1 MLISDRFE
9 RVDAFLESISP
20 EAFRYLFPGEENPYQ
35 TGPCFPDITVDAEAC
50 PAEPPFFSVGSVP
63 KSITEPRRK
72 EAAPRTKQRKAPR
85 ILSRRTAIDYCEESP
100 KPIDQVAPR
109 TRKIL
114 KEIERLEKELGVS
127 VEEIEQAL
135 SYKIKPSRLRIS
147 RSHRIFLDDFDGV
160 EVKMNAL
167 DKTVFLFYLNHPEGV
182 SFKQLADYKRELL
195 DIYASISGREDMD
208 AMRSSIDTLTD
219 PFDNSINEKVSKI
232 KKAFLNVV
240 SDRVARF
247 YYISGEAGT
256 AKSIALDRSLVV
268 VE

>member
-1 MLISDRFE
+1 MQDNRFFE
-9 RVDAFLESISP
+9 FLESISP
-20 EAFRYLFPGEENPYQ
+20 EAFRYLFPGEENPCQ
-35 TGPCFPDITVDAEAC
+35 TNPCFPDRTVDAEAC
-50 PAEPPFFSVGSVP
+50 SSAPPFFSIGSAP
-63 KSITEPRRK
+63 EPRRQ
-72 EAAPRTKQRKAPR
+72 EAAAPREESRKAPR
-85 ILSRRTAIDYCEESP
+85 IRTRKTAIDYCEESFGAQA
-100 KPIDQVAPR
+100 IDEVSPR

-247 YYISGEAGT
+247 YYIRGEAGT

>member
-1 MLISDRFE
+1 MLISDSFE

-20 EAFRYLFPGEENPYQ
+20 EAFRYLFPGEENPCP
-35 TGPCFPDITVDAEAC
+35 TGAPSFTVL
-50 PAEPPFFSVGSVP
+50 STP
-63 KSITEPRRK
+63 KAISEPRRK
-72 EAAPRTKQRKAPR
+72 AEAPCEESRKAPR
-85 ILSRRTAIDYCEESP
+85 IRTRKTAMDYCEESFGAQA
-100 KPIDQVAPR
+100 IDEVSPR

-240 SDRVARF
+240 SDRVAQF
-247 YYISGEAGT
+247 YYIRGEAGT

>member
-50 PAEPPFFSVGSVP
+50 PSAPHFFSIGSVP
-63 KSITEPRRK
+63 EPRRSK
-72 EAAPRTKQRKAPR
+72 AAVPRTKQRKASR
-85 ILSRRTAIDYCEESP
+85 IRSRKTAIDYCEEIP
-100 KPIDQVAPR
+100 EPQAIDEVSPR
-109 TRKIL
+109 TLRIL

-127 VEEIEQAL
+127 LEEIEQAL
-135 SYKIKPSRLRIS
+135 SYKVKLSRLRIS

-160 EVKMNAL
+160 EVMMNAL
-167 DKTVFLFYLNHPEGV
+167 DKTVFFFYLNHPEGV

-219 PFDNSINEKVSKI
+219 PFDNSINEKVSRI

-240 SDRVARF
+240 NDRVARF
-247 YYISGEAGT
+247 YYIRGDAGT

-268 VE
+268 FE